1 MGGIVLDSGYACLTS
16 SEFSKGF
23 FRERFSLALKPSL
36 ASELAEKL
44 QTDRWGLLKY
54 YSSLAPRLDEIDAV
68 AREGA
73 LESGK
78 ALVARTVK
86 MCEPYFP
93 RGHHLSRRPSLWW
106 YSGSLRAAVMS
117 RSSWTS
123 RSGWI
128 TLRTSSTRWH
138 TRFSTTST
146 TR

>member
-23 FRERFSLALKPSL
+23 FREGFSLALKPSL

-93 RGHHLSRRPSLWW
+93 PGTPFEPPPVSVVVFRKLEGRGYVPVIMDVS
-106 YSGSLRAAVMS
+106 
-117 RSSWTS
+117 
-123 RSGWI
+123 
-128 TLRTSSTRWH
+128 
-138 TRFSTTST
+138 
-146 TR
+146 